1 MSAFF
6 RAQFERLTTRPE
18 EPVVDATPRQTAS
31 LPASPSG
38 NALTQGL
45 ADIRSALS
53 GRGVAAGNGHAPAV
67 PVRRLAEL
75 PGPNMSAMNKVSA
88 ALSKATNINGSLL
101 QPIVSV
107 SSTRNGRT
115 KIRFGDRKFF
125 SGTVTIERD
134 GQPPKRVQVVAER
147 GFQGDDMTKSGQAF
161 YPLDKNLILDMS
173 TKLYKRPN
181 GEWGIAERKG
191 TDDPS
196 ENWLPDNAFD
206 KIAKDGFKSGFHRIG
221 NREFCVA
228 PTMQNSKFSK
238 QSKPVMIECI
248 RGATPGEDRYCA
260 VNADLSEGGTLKL
273 PADMTP
279 ADPFVGQ
286 ISSRIG
292 ALSWTNDDGSKL
304 AKAAAVSAFRGGAS
318 VDDAIALGLGLT
330 FGAKAKLDD
339 DDGLSAY
346 AAAGVSAGILRRAG
360 VTQDVAKQTAESVV
374 RMAEAMRAS
383 AAGGPAAATID
394 PTTLPA
400 GPERQYGVLKQS
412 YQDAAAGLDNTK
424 RQLRDI
430 DRGTMGA
437 DLTGLTAAA
446 RQLFIEKRY
455 QPAELPGIAKAAAAK
470 SVAPL
475 RKAAE
480 EAETR
485 VTTTGNELMA
495 AEAAIADLEAKL
507 ENAKTRQSDAN
518 PASGARIG
526 TSLFWP
532 SRSDESAASRPNAN
546 VVALE
551 RNLTLAKAKLG
562 DAERDHQAALHARAV
577 AVRDFGDAGH
587 DRDARIDVTL
597 KALRALN
604 TAAPNNQNIA
614 LVAARAASETFRRPG
629 DEQRAE
635 YTAATAH
642 LAMLAGASENDAM
655 AAAHLIAGKFDT
667 AAAAS
672 YNADDLR
679 AMQVAYAQVASSSGA
694 APADDARLRS
704 QVLAATAAIHTLGH
718 PNANNLTAA
727 RLMGS
732 LVSDAKPV
740 PDQQGAPPAPLFQ
753 FGESSPAKA
762 GTLPKL
768 SAIPEHYEPVT
779 SELDWDKAPLVPEWG
794 HAKIRQVENLG
805 FNNGSGPTT
814 TYLVEMKGPKG
825 MTWSDFAWSPNANQ
839 LYGEISVKP
848 RNTPDG
854 QNAGHG
860 KVLVAFNG
868 VTGEWESFEQRARD
882 LKAKTTATL
891 KEIEQLVES
900 RDDRLGFTRLPY
912 HGKESGYVQNVLDHF
927 KIQAEEEI
935 RLFVQGRHSQPAF
948 KTKMASLFIDLS
960 TKLEGDR
967 SRKKAIIRHQ
977 IDSLTRLVSI
987 AVGAGLGG
995 ARVAAAF
1002 E

>member
-1 MSAFF
+1 MSTFF
-6 RAQFERLTTRPE
+6 RTQLERLMTRPE
-18 EPVVDATPRQTAS
+18 APAVDATPRQTAS
-31 LPASPSG
+31 RPVPWGG

-45 ADIRSALS
+45 ADMRSALS
-53 GRGVAAGNGHAPAV
+53 GRGVAAGNRNAPAV
-67 PVRRLAEL
+67 PIRRLAEL
-75 PGPNMSAMNKVSA
+75 PGPHMSAMNKVSA

-101 QPIVSV
+101 QPIVSI

-125 SGTVTIERD
+125 SGIVTIERD

-161 YPLDKNLILDMS
+161 YPLDKNLILNMS

-181 GEWGIAERKG
+181 GEWGIAEQKG

-196 ENWLPDNAFD
+196 ENWLPVNAFD
-206 KIAKDGFKSGFHRIG
+206 KIAKDGFASGFHRIG

-228 PTMQNSKFSK
+228 PTMQNSKFSN

-248 RGATPGEDRYCA
+248 RGATPGEDRYCG
-260 VNADLSEGGTLKL
+260 VNADLSEGGTVKL
-273 PADMTP
+273 PADMTSS
-279 ADPFVGQ
+279 DPFVGQ
-286 ISSRIG
+286 ISSRID
-292 ALSWTNDDGSKL
+292 ALSWTSHDGSKP

-318 VDDAIALGLGLT
+318 VDDAIVFGLGLT
-330 FGAKAKLDD
+330 FGAKAKVDD
-339 DDGLSAY
+339 DHGLSAY
-346 AAAGVSAGILRRAG
+346 AAAGMSAGILRRAG

-374 RMAEAMRAS
+374 RMAEVMRAVAS
-383 AAGGPAAATID
+383 RGPAATID
-394 PTTLPA
+394 PMTVPA
-400 GPERQYGVLKQS
+400 GPERQYGILKQS
-412 YQDAAAGLDNTK
+412 YQDAAAGLDDTK

-455 QPAELPGIAKAAAAK
+455 QPAELPGVAKAAAGK

-485 VTTTGNELMA
+485 VTTKGNELMA

-507 ENAKTRQSDAN
+507 ENGKTRQSDAN
-518 PASGARIG
+518 SASGARIG

-532 SRSDESAASRPNAN
+532 GRSDEPVGSRPNAN
-546 VVALE
+546 VVAIE
-551 RNLTLAKAKLG
+551 RNLTLAKARLG
-562 DAERDHQAALHARAV
+562 DAERDHQAALQARAV
-577 AVRDFGDAGH
+577 AVRDFDYAGA
-587 DRDARIDVTL
+587 DRDARIDVAF

-604 TAAPNNQNIA
+604 TAAPNNQNMA

-635 YTAATAH
+635 FTAATAH

-655 AAAHLIAGKFDT
+655 AVAHLIAGKFDT

-679 AMQVAYAQVASSSGA
+679 AMQVAYAQVASSSAA
-694 APADDARLRS
+694 APEDDARLHS
-704 QVLAATAAIHTLGH
+704 QVLAAAAAIDTLGN
-718 PNANNLTAA
+718 PYTSNLTAA

-732 LVSDAKPV
+732 MVSDAKPV
-740 PDQQGAPPAPLFQ
+740 PGQQGAPPAPLFQ
-753 FGESSPAKA
+753 FGESSPAKG

-768 SAIPEHYEPVT
+768 SAIPEHYEPVA
-779 SELDWDKAPLVPEWG
+779 SELDWDRAPLVPEWG

-805 FNNGSGPTT
+805 FGNGSGPTT

-825 MTWSDFAWSPNANQ
+825 MVWSDFAWSPNANQ

-848 RNTPDG
+848 RNAPDG

-868 VTGEWESFEQRARD
+868 VTGEWETFEQRARD

-977 IDSLTRLVSI
+977 IDSLARLVSI